1 MRATAETRADIQY
14 SPFRGKGEEVE
25 LTVVPVPIAAL
36 NMEGVEWHMVTCK
49 GLGHTEAVEVRDT
62 VVLQVV
68 RAEDAFDLRL

>member
-1 MRATAETRADIQY
+1 METRADIRY

-25 LTVVPVPIAAL
+25 LMVVPVPIAAL
-36 NMEGVEWHMVTCK
+36 NMEEEEWHTVTCK

-68 RAEDAFDLRL
+68 RAEDAFDLQL